1 MSMLDSHSKGC
12 KAIIGHRYIVNIEAL
27 FLLSALYDLLLDD
40 LEHLLV
46 VAFLTIENQ
55 HLLESEVVLL
65 MFVRS
70 GTGTPSLHF
79 LLVDCY
85 AESCRGTNR

>member
-1 MSMLDSHSKGC
+1 MLDSHSEGC
-12 KAIIGHRYIVNIEAL
+12 KAIIRHRNIVNIEAL
-27 FLLSALYDLLLDD
+27 FLLSALYDLLLND
-40 LEHLLV
+40 LEHFLV
-46 VAFLTIENQ
+46 VALLTIEHQ